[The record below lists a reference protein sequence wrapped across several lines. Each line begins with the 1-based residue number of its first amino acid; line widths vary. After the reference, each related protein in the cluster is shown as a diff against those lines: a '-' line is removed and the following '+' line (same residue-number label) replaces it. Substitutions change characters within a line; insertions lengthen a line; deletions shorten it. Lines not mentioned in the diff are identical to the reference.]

1 MKRTTILK
9 ILLALLIIAAS
20 GSAGYWM
27 ARSHGAAPAIAAA
40 QASKA
45 RTVLYWYDPMV
56 PDQHFAAP
64 GKSPFMDMELMPRYA
79 DEEGTGGAVTI
90 DSAMVQNLGIR
101 TAPVVQG
108 TLERSLA
115 ATAAL
120 QLDERQVAVVQARA
134 AGFVERVYA
143 RAPGDVVGQGAPLV
157 DLLVPDWT
165 GAQHEFLAL
174 LNTGD
179 PQLTAAGRERLT
191 LLGMPAELI
200 ARVEKTRTPQAV
212 VTVRAPLAG
221 VIETLDVREGM
232 AVSPGA
238 TLAKLNGLSTVWLEA
253 AVPEAQAS
261 DVKVGDAVGAAFAA
275 YPGVSFEGRVS
286 ALLPEMNSD
295 SRTLRVRVELPNRD
309 GRLRPGMFATVQGKK
324 AAHETA
330 LLVPSDAVIR
340 TGTRNLVLVAEAGG
354 RYAPVAVTLGPEAG
368 GQVAV
373 LSGLAEGQQ
382 VVVSGQFLI
391 DSEASLR
398 GVMARRQP

>member
-9 ILLALLIIAAS
+9 TLLGAVLAAAS

-27 ARSHGAAPAIAAA
+27 ARSHGAPSAAA
-40 QASKA
+40 PQQATKE
-45 RTVLYWYDPMV
+45 RTVLYWYDPMA
-56 PDQHFAAP
+56 PDQHFPAP
-64 GKSPFMDMELMPRYA
+64 GKSPFMDMDFMPKYA
-79 DEEGTGGAVTI
+79 DEAGTNGAVTI
-90 DSAMVQNLGIR
+90 DPAMVQNLGIR
-101 TAPVVQG
+101 TAPVVRG
-108 TLERSLA
+108 TLERSLS

-143 RAPGDVVGQGAPLV
+143 RAPGDVVAAGAPLV
-157 DLLVPDWT
+157 DLLVPDWS

-174 LNTGD
+174 LATGD
-179 PQLTAAGRERLT
+179 PQLTAAGRERLK
-191 LLGMPAELI
+191 LLGMPSELI
-200 ARVEKTRTPQAV
+200 ARVEQTRAPQAL
-212 VTVRAPLAG
+212 VTVRAPWAG

-232 AVSPGA
+232 AVSLGA

-253 AVPEAQAS
+253 AVPEAQAT
-261 DVKVGDAVGAAFAA
+261 DVKVGDAVSAAFSA
-275 YPGVSFEGRVS
+275 YPGRMFEGRVS

-309 GRLRPGMFATVQGKK
+309 GRLRPGMFATLQGKK
-324 AAHETA
+324 VAHEPA
-330 LLVPSDAVIR
+330 LLVPTEAVIR

-373 LSGLAEGQQ
+373 REGLAEGQQ

>member
-1 MKRTTILK
+1 MKRTPILK
-9 ILLALLIIAAS
+9 AALALLLIAAS

-27 ARSHGAAPAIAAA
+27 ARSHGAAPNPA
-40 QASKA
+40 QPAKA
-45 RTVLYWYDPMV
+45 RTVLYWYDPMM
-56 PDQHFAAP
+56 PDQHFPAA
-64 GKSPFMDMELMPRYA
+64 GKSPFMDMELMPKYA
-79 DEEGTGGAVTI
+79 DEAGTNGAVTI
-90 DSAMVQNLGIR
+90 DPAMVQNLGIR
-101 TAPVVQG
+101 TAPVVRG
-108 TLERSLA
+108 TLDRSLS

-143 RAPGDVVGQGAPLV
+143 RAPGDVVAAGAPLV

-174 LNTGD
+174 LATGD
-179 PQLTAAGRERLT
+179 PQLIAAGRERLK
-191 LLGMPAELI
+191 LLGMPSDLI
-200 ARVEKTRTPQAV
+200 ARVEQTQTPQAL
-212 VTVRAPLAG
+212 VTVRAPWAG

-232 AVSPGA
+232 AVSLGA

-253 AVPEAQAS
+253 AVPEAQAT
-261 DVKVGDAVGAAFAA
+261 DVAKGDAVSATFSA
-275 YPGVSFEGRVS
+275 YPGRTFEGRVS

-309 GRLRPGMFATVQGKK
+309 GRLRPGMFATLQGKK
-324 AAHETA
+324 VAHEPA
-330 LLVPSDAVIR
+330 LLVPTEAVIR

-373 LSGLAEGQQ
+373 QSGLAEGQQ

-398 GVMARRQP
+398 GVVARRQP

>member
-9 ILLALLIIAAS
+9 TVLALLLIAAS

-27 ARSHGAAPAIAAA
+27 ARSRGAAPATAAA
-40 QASKA
+40 QPAKA
-45 RTVLYWYDPMV
+45 RTVLYWYDPMM

-90 DSAMVQNLGIR
+90 DPAMVQNLGIR

-108 TLERSLA
+108 TLQRSLF

-191 LLGMPAELI
+191 LLGMPTELI

-261 DVKVGDAVGAAFAA
+261 DVKVGDAVGATFAA

-309 GRLRPGMFATVQGKK
+309 GRLRPGMFAT
-324 AAHETA
+324 
-330 LLVPSDAVIR
+330 
-340 TGTRNLVLVAEAGG
+340 
-354 RYAPVAVTLGPEAG
+354 
-368 GQVAV
+368 
-373 LSGLAEGQQ
+373 
-382 VVVSGQFLI
+382 
-391 DSEASLR
+391 
-398 GVMARRQP
+398 

>member
-1 MKRTTILK
+1 MKRTQILK
-9 ILLALLIIAAS
+9 ASLVALLIAAS

-27 ARSHGAAPAIAAA
+27 ARSHGALPSATAQPA
-40 QASKA
+40 KA
-45 RTVLYWYDPMV
+45 RTVLYWYDPMM
-56 PDQHFAAP
+56 PDQHFPGP
-64 GKSPFMDMELMPRYA
+64 GKSPFMDMDLMPKYA
-79 DEEGTGGAVTI
+79 DEAGTNGAVTI
-90 DSAMVQNLGIR
+90 DPAMVQNLGIR
-101 TAPVVQG
+101 TAPVVRG
-108 TLERSLA
+108 TLDRSLS

-143 RAPGDVVGQGAPLV
+143 RAPGDVVAAGAPLV
-157 DLLVPDWT
+157 DLLVPDWS

-174 LNTGD
+174 LATGD
-179 PQLTAAGRERLT
+179 PQLTAAGRERLK
-191 LLGMPAELI
+191 LLGMPSELI
-200 ARVEKTRTPQAV
+200 ARVEQTRTPHGV
-212 VTVRAPLAG
+212 VTVRAPWAG

-232 AVSPGA
+232 AVSLGA

-253 AVPEAQAS
+253 AVPEAQAT
-261 DVKVGDAVGAAFAA
+261 DVKVGDAVSAAFSA
-275 YPGVSFEGRVS
+275 YPGRTFEGRVS

-309 GRLRPGMFATVQGKK
+309 GRLRPGMFATLQGKK
-324 AAHETA
+324 VAHEPA
-330 LLVPSDAVIR
+330 LLVPTEAVIR

-373 LSGLAEGQQ
+373 REGLAEGQQ

>member
-1 MKRTTILK
+1 MKRTNILK
-9 ILLALLIIAAS
+9 ASLALLLIAAS

-27 ARSHGAAPAIAAA
+27 ARTHGAAPGATA
-40 QASKA
+40 QPAKA
-45 RTVLYWYDPMV
+45 RTVLYWYDPMM
-56 PDQHFAAP
+56 PDQHFPAP
-64 GKSPFMDMELMPRYA
+64 GKSPFMDMDFMPKYA
-79 DEEGTGGAVTI
+79 DEAGTNGAVTI
-90 DSAMVQNLGIR
+90 DPAMVQNLGIR
-101 TAPVVQG
+101 TAPVVRG
-108 TLERSLA
+108 TLERSLS

-143 RAPGDVVGQGAPLV
+143 RAPGDVVAAGAPLV

-174 LNTGD
+174 LATGD
-179 PQLTAAGRERLT
+179 PQLTAAGRERLK
-191 LLGMPAELI
+191 LLGMPSELI
-200 ARVEKTRTPQAV
+200 ARVEQTRAPQAL
-212 VTVRAPLAG
+212 VTVRAPWAG

-232 AVSPGA
+232 AVSVGA

-253 AVPEAQAS
+253 AVPEAQAT
-261 DVKVGDAVGAAFAA
+261 DVAVGDAVSAAFPA
-275 YPGVSFEGRVS
+275 YPGRTFEGRVS

-309 GRLRPGMFATVQGKK
+309 GRLRPGMFATLQGKK
-324 AAHETA
+324 VAHEPA
-330 LLVPSDAVIR
+330 LLVPTEAVIR

-373 LSGLAEGQQ
+373 REGLAEGQQ